1 MLMFKFLR
9 FPNFKGKAVTLSYDD
24 GVIYDRPLIE
34 ILNKYG
40 LKCTF
45 NVNTGMFRDEFPD
58 QKRLSKAEATELFSA
73 HPEHEVALHG
83 HKHLSLANCSEK
95 DGIID
100 IVDNRRILETMF
112 NRLVRGM
119 AYANASFDD
128 RVVKYLKELDIC
140 YSRTTDATH
149 EFKMPREWLKW
160 NPTCHHNDEKLFD
173 LVAEFNAIQ
182 YNNTFADPIL
192 FYLWGHS
199 YEFHDFDNWD
209 RIEKFCKEIGGKDDV
224 WYCTNIELYNY
235 TQAYNSLVWSAD
247 NKIIYNPSL
256 FDVYLQ
262 IDCIPV
268 KVKSGE
274 TVFFKNEPIY

>member
-9 FPNFKGKAVTLSYDD
+9 FPFFKGKAVTLSYDD

-45 NVNTGMFRDEFPD
+45 NLNTKMFRGDFGD
-58 QKRLSKAEATELFSA
+58 QKRLSKEEAIKLFSE
-73 HPEHEVALHG
+73 HTEHEVALHG
-83 HKHLSLANCSEK
+83 HQHLSLANCTEK
-95 DGIID
+95 DGIVD
-100 IVDNRRILETMF
+100 VLDNRRILEDMF
-112 NRLVRGM
+112 NRIVIGM
-119 AYANASFDD
+119 AYANASYDE
-128 RVVKYLKELDIC
+128 RVIGYLKELGIA

-149 EFKMPREWLKW
+149 KFNMPKRWLAW
-160 NPTCHHNDEKLFD
+160 DPTCHHNDEKLFD
-173 LVAEFNAIQ
+173 LVAEFNNAR
-182 YNNTFADPIL
+182 YDNTFADPML

-199 YEFHDFDNWD
+199 YEFHDFDNWN

-247 NKIIYNPSL
+247 NKIICNPSL
-256 FDVYLQ
+256 YDIYFQ
-262 IDCIPV
+262 IDCVPV
-268 KVKSGE
+268 RIKSGE
-274 TVFFKNEPIY
+274 TVYFDGKPHL